1 MGSGYEYKG
10 STNTPIS
17 LRKRSL
23 SITEPINDIT
33 TKHLLADPGNHPP
46 EEHFKPRMS
55 KFRYK
60 IREILYPF
68 VVNELPVLN
77 HFQKTFRCKF
87 LDEYFVNTANLGSHT
102 FYVLCLPIPRWIGL
116 SRYSRD
122 LVFILGYSIYA
133 SGYCKDLWCLP
144 RPKSPPIIR
153 ITHSE
158 YTTKEYGAPSSHTA
172 NATGVTLF
180 LLYLT
185 FVVYYDETNF
195 ATKILV
201 SILILLYYFTL
212 TVGRIYTGMHGLLDI
227 ESGAIIGTPV
237 DVCPCFEDSVA
248 FIGVIGGLDFG
259 DWLYPHIFKSANY
272 ELPYS
277 YGNNI
282 KITLLRV
289 AVGVTLVVLWK
300 SVLSKKVV
308 YSILK
313 LFMKDDRK
321 PKPKTSAA
329 SKEYQRKVLNCQEV
343 KPFKPF
349 PKIEIIGRYFIYAGI
364 AVATNIVTPLA
375 FKWLGIY

>member
-227 ESGAIIGTPV
+227 ESGAIIGTVCFLIRLLLRDYVDNYLLNKWWFPLVSCLFGFTLLFTHVEPV

-300 SVLSKKVV
+300 SVLTIQTIS
-308 YSILK
+308 
-313 LFMKDDRK
+313 
-321 PKPKTSAA
+321 
-329 SKEYQRKVLNCQEV
+329 
-343 KPFKPF
+343 
-349 PKIEIIGRYFIYAGI
+349 
-364 AVATNIVTPLA
+364 
-375 FKWLGIY
+375 